1 MKTDEATSLLN
12 LHRRPGTYWGNS
24 SRIGAKGP
32 CGYTQDIP
40 PVVGGDGPP
49 GAGHMP
55 GQGRCLGRAA
65 AGRCPLQ
72 SLFALGPPACSP
84 GGRGAGSPS
93 QLVAGAALQ
102 GLPQGPGHP
111 AHILPCGVAAQQA
124 DPQHLGQGRGRRSP
138 GAGPG
143 CQPRCRGRAGW
154 CPPVREEGPGCTWL
168 SHSRVQRK
176 VSPSCYHWPRPGPG
190 ALMAAGPLPSP
201 PRAQGRPQSRCRG
214 CP

>member
-1 MKTDEATSLLN
+1 MKPLLN
-12 LHRRPGTYWGNS
+12 LHRRPGTYGGNS
-24 SRIGAKGP
+24 SRRGAEGP
-32 CGYTQDIP
+32 CGHTQDVP
-40 PVVGGDGPP
+40 PVEVTGRLGR
-49 GAGHMP
+49 
-55 GQGRCLGRAA
+55 GRCLGRAA

-72 SLFALGPPACSP
+72 SLFAPGPPARSQ

-111 AHILPCGVAAQQA
+111 AHVLPRGVAAQQA

-138 GAGPG
+138 LAGPG
-143 CQPRCRGRAGW
+143 CQPRGQRRAGW
-154 CPPVREEGPGCTWL
+154 RPPVREEGPGCTWL
-168 SHSRVQRK
+168 SHSPVERK

-201 PRAQGRPQSRCRG
+201 PRAQGRRQSRCRG
-214 CP
+214 GP